1 MMTTKKLNKEIAQL
15 TQSLR
20 RMVGGSPRSAG
31 PSRARPAAPVQV
43 IVSGKKKSRG
53 KRPAP
58 GIPGS
63 SASGS
68 SREGLTFSINHSE
81 ILYVVTTGDDGTLK
95 TFVDLRPAGTRNGA
109 GYLTAQ
115 ASLHERMRW
124 NSLTLEFVGAVG
136 TTVGGVIIMG
146 VDWTSSVTEPT
157 LEKVVAL
164 TPNKQCAV
172 WDKMRLVVPMKA
184 MQAQKWLSLRTDSE
198 ADHGQLCIFIQG
210 APKSQGIGYIRMTYS
225 VSMAG
230 TVVP

>member
-1 MMTTKKLNKEIAQL
+1 MATKKLNKEISQL

-20 RMVGGSPRSAG
+20 RMVGGSARSPG
-31 PSRARPAAPVQV
+31 TSRVRPAAPVQV
-43 IVSGKKKSRG
+43 LVSGKRKSRG

-63 SASGS
+63 SAGGS
-68 SREGLTFSINHSE
+68 SREGLTFNITHSE
-81 ILYVVTTGDDGTLK
+81 ILFLVDTGDDGSLK
-95 TFVDLRPAGTRNGA
+95 TYVDLRPAGTRNAA
-109 GYLTAQ
+109 GYLKAQ

-136 TTVGGVIIMG
+136 TTVGGVVIMG
-146 VDWTSSVTEPT
+146 IDWTSSVTEPT

-172 WDKMRLVVPMKA
+172 WDKMKLAVPMKS
-184 MQAQKWLSLRTDSE
+184 MQAQKWLSLRSDSE
-198 ADHGQLCIFIQG
+198 ADHGQLCIFVQG
-210 APKSQGIGYIRMTYS
+210 APKSQSVGYIRMTYS

-230 TVVP
+230 TIVP